1 MNGIKESYS
10 TFYFLILS
18 IQTYVKATLFLQL
31 KETTT
36 ESILLSI
43 QYILV
48 LTAQREGNTSTL
60 QGRNGYLLSAFLGYE
75 SLSVIGHGLITATV
89 GFLVALQFALASD
102 FASDLMESLVMESS
116 FSYILTSSFP
126 VLCSLFL

>member
-1 MNGIKESYS
+1 MELKKVIPL
-10 TFYFLILS
+10 FIFFILS
-18 IQTYVKATLFLQL
+18 IQHYVKAALFLQL

-36 ESILLSI
+36 ESLLLSV
-43 QYILV
+43 QYILGPYC
-48 LTAQREGNTSTL
+48 TEGGQHINSA
-60 QGRNGYLLSAFLGYE
+60 GKEWISPHSAFLGYE

-116 FSYILTSSFP
+116 VTTFHSHTF
-126 VLCSLFL
+126 